1 VVGARV
7 WGGLP
12 AGAVLATAWRRE
24 NLRVRLSSAPS
35 IEETGLDAV
44 LYGERG
50 QPFFTPREEELAPV
64 RAERNGE
71 TFHDALAAVNGG
83 VKRAKQLN
91 SNEGDG
97 VIRLERGKSTPLQTD
112 NASLR
117 LRKQGSGFGG
127 RMDTTGKKETF
138 AEVWQRL
145 SANKGSEQ
153 VPPEAVATL
162 DSAPLPQSEEKALP
176 TLRGL
181 SGTYRSGSVKRTSSS
196 HLKLERL
203 SGIEEGD
210 LAEESAASSP
220 RNGDDEH
227 PFAGSGTLPSPG
239 GSMRLLRSSSGARNR
254 WRRLRHTVQF
264 ASHMTHLRYTLTSL
278 M

>member
-1 VVGARV
+1 
-7 WGGLP
+7 
-12 AGAVLATAWRRE
+12 
-24 NLRVRLSSAPS
+24 LSSAPS

-50 QPFFTPREEELAPV
+50 QPFFSPHEGEELDAPFS
-64 RAERNGE
+64 NGE

-91 SNEGDG
+91 NNEDG
-97 VIRLERGKSTPLQTD
+97 GIIRLERGKSTPLQTA
-112 NASLR
+112 NASPR

-127 RMDTTGKKETF
+127 RMEKKESF
-138 AEVWQRL
+138 AEVWHRL
-145 SANKGSEQ
+145 SESKNSEQ
-153 VPPEAVATL
+153 VPKEE
-162 DSAPLPQSEEKALP
+162 DSTADDAPLLPESEEKALP

-181 SGTYRSGSVKRTSSS
+181 SGTFRSGSVKRTSSL

-210 LAEESAASSP
+210 LAEESAPSSP
-220 RNGDDEH
+220 RIRDDEN
-227 PFAGSGTLPSPG
+227 PLAGSGTLPSPG
-239 GSMRLLRSSSGARNR
+239 GSMRLQRSSSGARNR
-254 WRRLRHTVQF
+254 WRRLKHTVQF
-264 ASHMTHLRYTLTSL
+264 ASHMTQLRYTQTSS